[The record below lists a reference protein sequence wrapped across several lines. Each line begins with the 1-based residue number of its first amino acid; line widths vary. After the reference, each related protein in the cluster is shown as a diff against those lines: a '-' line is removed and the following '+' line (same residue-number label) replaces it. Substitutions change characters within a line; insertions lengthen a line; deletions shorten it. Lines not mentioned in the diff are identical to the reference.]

1 MKALLFTDSGKS
13 SIADSKKPA
22 INDFELL
29 VQVKACAICGTDIK
43 LDKGSRKT
51 DAPIIPTTLSP
62 FFTGI
67 AITTDF
73 FPVER
78 LITSEP
84 ISGLPAMTLEK

>member
-43 LDKGSRKT
+43 LDKGSGTKLT
-51 DAPIIPTTLSP
+51 KH
-62 FFTGI
+62 GI
-67 AITTDF
+67 KNI
-73 FPVER
+73 
-78 LITSEP
+78 
-84 ISGLPAMTLEK
+84 AMKGKNILTFMTR